1 MATLYELTGDY
12 KRLEELEEEL
22 DLEVFQDTMDSIT
35 GAIEEK
41 AIGYARVIDQFEA
54 DVKMLDDK
62 EKRLA
67 KRRQAIK
74 TKVRLMKNHL
84 FEAMEIA
91 GTPKIKSPEFTV
103 WVQNNPISVSVTNE
117 KVIPKEFYIP
127 QPPKLDKKQ
136 LREELRHGDIPGV
149 ELVQTRG
156 IRIK

>member
-1 MATLYELTGDY
+1 MESLYELTGDY

-22 DLEVFQDTMDSIT
+22 DPQTFKDTMDSIT

-41 AIGYARVIDQFEA
+41 AIGYANVIKQFQA
-54 DVKMLDDK
+54 DAKMLGG
-62 EKRLA
+62 EEQRLA
-67 KRRQAIK
+67 ERRHAIE
-74 TKVRLMKNHL
+74 TKIGLMQESL

-91 GTPKIKSPEFTV
+91 GTPKIKSPKFTV
-103 WVQNNPISVSVTNE
+103 WIQNNPVSVNVTNE
-117 KVIPKEFYIP
+117 KAVPKEFYIP